1 MAYSNIEHFT
11 HTLFCNFR
19 GSGLTSKVDNIKRE
33 LLILLGDANQD
44 SVIRFANEELPRGW
58 NYMIE
63 NTPVEPIIDKV
74 NHPSHYGGDNPYE
87 VIKVL
92 EVWLSRDELIG
103 FLKGNIIKYTARA
116 GKKNQYERTQDHAK
130 SKWYEDYLND
140 FLRRCPDVNKLE
152 NV

>member
-1 MAYSNIEHFT
+1 MRRMRMEKVIEVEM
-11 HTLFCNFR
+11 
-19 GSGLTSKVDNIKRE
+19 K
-33 LLILLGDANQD
+33 GD
-44 SVIRFANEELPRGW
+44 SECSES
-58 NYMIE
+58 
-63 NTPVEPIIDKV
+63 V